1 MGYCLFECYPRK
13 ANNVLSWNKCQ
24 GWKGLGFVRQ
34 RQGRKKEHLERKEQ
48 QRQLAD
54 LLVNHQQLQEQAE
67 GSRARNLFP
76 PLCYSPL
83 CSHSAHCNIVSQKE
97 GSTLPRME
105 VPPHPSPKQA
115 SFPAT
120 ATGLNRAQ
128 GTPFLMGSVQMQ
140 AQPCVHSSIH
150 STRVCGLKKQS
161 HMLFIRPGLGFY
173 HLFTHL
179 RSLSM

>member
-1 MGYCLFECYPRK
+1 MFECYPRK

-24 GWKGLGFVRQ
+24 GWKGLDFVRQ

-67 GSRARNLFP
+67 GSRARNRFP

-120 ATGLNRAQ
+120 ATGLNCGQ
-128 GTPFLMGSVQMQ
+128 GTPFLMWVCADAGSSMC
-140 AQPCVHSSIH
+140 PFIH
-150 STRVCGLKKQS
+150 PFNQSLWFKKNS
-161 HMLFIRPGLGFY
+161 LICYLLG
-173 HLFTHL
+173 
-179 RSLSM
+179 